1 MKHIFKLI
9 LTAIIFTLTFTTT
22 ELRAKEI
29 GLTVGIDYVS
39 NYISNHIAQNGYIFR
54 GNDGNGGG
62 FFPYAFY
69 NIDNTGFR
77 IGVMGEISETW
88 FGGSKEELEQ
98 ITKNKREHSFDL
110 NAGYSKSIKDIT
122 TLSFIVWYYA
132 YKTDNGMGS
141 PSAYNQSYFDF
152 IFSASADILP
162 LTPTLLV
169 KYSYFIDKDYVRGF
183 YEEGKNENILVQ
195 LNLKHSFELYK
206 DVYLDLGAIADWRH
220 RTVNEPILDD
230 ISNINLFTG
239 ITIKSGILTFT
250 SSFHYVIV
258 PGTQYKKAEKTVDGF
273 SYVRGADIH
282 KFYTQ
287 FGVSCNI

>member
-9 LTAIIFTLTFTTT
+9 LAAIIFTVAFTTT

-29 GLTVGIDYVS
+29 GLTVGIDYIS
-39 NYISNHIAQNGYIFR
+39 NYISNHINESGYIFH

-69 NIDNTGFR
+69 NIANTGFR
-77 IGVMGEISETW
+77 IGVMGEIPESW
-88 FGGSKEELEQ
+88 IGGSHEESDQ
-98 ITKNKREHSFDL
+98 NVQNKMARSFDL
-110 NAGYSKSIKDIT
+110 NASYSKSIKDIT

-141 PSAYNQSYFDF
+141 PSAWNHSYFDF
-152 IFSASADILP
+152 IFSASADMLP

-169 KYSYFIDKDYVRGF
+169 KYNYFIDNDYVRGV
-183 YEEGKNENILVQ
+183 YGGKNENILVQ
-195 LNLKHSFELYK
+195 LNLNHSFELYE
-206 DVYLDLGAIADWRH
+206 DVYLDLGSLAAWQH

-230 ISNINLFTG
+230 ISIINLFSG

-258 PGTQYKKAEKTVDGF
+258 PGTQYKNVYKKINSF
-273 SYVRGADIH
+273 SSVRGIDIH
-282 KFYTQ
+282 RFYTQ